1 MQQSPDNEITE
12 SQEFKTKLLIVN
24 ELIDP
29 VDELDR
35 NWCQQNS
42 IVESLIQNLSEN
54 ESTVK
59 LQNSVNESQQK
70 YIDITCGLLYGFLTG
85 DNQNS
90 PVRKFYFNFKEF

>member
-1 MQQSPDNEITE
+1 MQQENEITE

-24 ELIDP
+24 ELLEP

-35 NWCQQNS
+35 YWSQQNS

-59 LQNSVNESQQK
+59 LQNTVNESQQK
-70 YIDITCGLLYGFLTG
+70 YIDINCGLLYGFLTSESS
-85 DNQNS
+85 S
-90 PVRKFYFNFKEF
+90 PVRTFLNF